1 MRNQMRIFF
10 DAVSENE
17 AFARLVAAG
26 FFAQLN
32 PTIAEITDVKT
43 AVSEAVTN
51 AIIHGY
57 EGKGG
62 TVELF
67 CAYDENR
74 LQIEVADRGIGI
86 TNIAQAMEPLYTSK
100 PELERSG
107 MGFTIMETFMDKM
120 RVESIP
126 HFGTRVYM
134 EKDLK
139 TECGDSLGS
148 NTGIHSAG
156 PGRTSRSKRNAAPRK
171 YGINLEHCKKIL
183 WAWI

>member
-1 MRNQMRIFF
+1 MKNQMRIFF

-32 PTIAEITDVKT
+32 PTLAEITDVKT

-74 LQIEVADRGIGI
+74 LQKW
-86 TNIAQAMEPLYTSK
+86 L
-100 PELERSG
+100 
-107 MGFTIMETFMDKM
+107 
-120 RVESIP
+120 
-126 HFGTRVYM
+126 
-134 EKDLK
+134 
-139 TECGDSLGS
+139 TEALASRTLRRQWNLCIHQSL
-148 NTGIHSAG
+148 N
-156 PGRTSRSKRNAAPRK
+156 
-171 YGINLEHCKKIL
+171 
-183 WAWI
+183 

>member
-1 MRNQMRIFF
+1 MKNQMRIFF

-32 PTIAEITDVKT
+32 PTLAEITDVKT

-86 TNIAQAMEPLYTSK
+86 PNIAQAMEPLYTTK
-100 PELERSG
+100 PEQERSG
-107 MGFTIMETFMDKM
+107 MGFSFMEAFMDDLRVASAPGKGTTVLM
-120 RVESIP
+120 R
-126 HFGTRVYM
+126 
-134 EKDLK
+134 
-139 TECGDSLGS
+139 
-148 NTGIHSAG
+148 
-156 PGRTSRSKRNAAPRK
+156 
-171 YGINLEHCKKIL
+171 KKIGE
-183 WAWI
+183 

>member
-1 MRNQMRIFF
+1 MKNQMRIFF

-32 PTIAEITDVKT
+32 PTLSEITDVKT

-86 TNIAQAMEPLYTSK
+86 SNISQAMEPLYTSK

-107 MGFTIMETFMDKM
+107 MGFTIMETFMDTLE
-120 RVESIP
+120 VENRNC
-126 HFGTRVYM
+126 GGLKVTM
-134 EKDLK
+134 EK
-139 TECGDSLGS
+139 SL
-148 NTGIHSAG
+148 
-156 PGRTSRSKRNAAPRK
+156 RRK
-171 YGINLEHCKKIL
+171 L
-183 WAWI
+183 

>member
-1 MRNQMRIFF
+1 MKNQMRIFF

-32 PTIAEITDVKT
+32 PTLAEITDVKT

-67 CAYDENR
+67 CAYDENK

-86 TNIAQAMEPLYTSK
+86 PNIAQAMEPLYTSK

-126 HFGTRVYM
+126 HFGTKVYM
-134 EKDLK
+134 EKNLK
-139 TECGDSLGS
+139 TE
-148 NTGIHSAG
+148 
-156 PGRTSRSKRNAAPRK
+156 
-171 YGINLEHCKKIL
+171 
-183 WAWI
+183 

>member
-1 MRNQMRIFF
+1 MKNQMRIFF

-32 PTIAEITDVKT
+32 PTLAEITDVKT

-86 TNIAQAMEPLYTSK
+86 TNITQAMEPLYTSK
-100 PELERSG
+100 PELERSAWQSWV
-107 MGFTIMETFMDKM
+107 FLCVKTCQFLP
-120 RVESIP
+120 R
-126 HFGTRVYM
+126 HFGRIFPFCCLSFVV
-134 EKDLK
+134 
-139 TECGDSLGS
+139 
-148 NTGIHSAG
+148 
-156 PGRTSRSKRNAAPRK
+156 
-171 YGINLEHCKKIL
+171 
-183 WAWI
+183 

>member
-1 MRNQMRIFF
+1 MENTNEMTIIFDSRPVNEGMARI
-10 DAVSENE
+10 
-17 AFARLVAAG
+17 AAAS
-26 FFAQLN
+26 FCTQLN
-32 PTIAEITDVKT
+32 PTLEEVADLKT

-139 TECGDSLGS
+139 TE
-148 NTGIHSAG
+148 
-156 PGRTSRSKRNAAPRK
+156 
-171 YGINLEHCKKIL
+171 
-183 WAWI
+183 